1 VLGFPIDAAH
11 ASTQVTIALERN
23 AAGVENAYLHGLATC
38 FPGAWN
44 EASFRWYLQR
54 PFKSRHPDT
63 LIVRDGEVLVAG
75 LGLNY
80 RQVRSNDGRVHD
92 VGVLT
97 AAWTLP
103 KYQGRGYFR
112 RLVRAAMEVAASNGC
127 EALLSFV
134 VGRSASALGLQRIG
148 AADVPTRYLLLAPGD
163 ALLRPATLPDV
174 RALQGDG
181 PSELPRAG
189 SGLAFH
195 YDTLE
200 EWTAQ
205 FLDRPRPTTL
215 FEVGNGMAVLEHV
228 DETDRLQFLKTPAQS
243 ETAALVALASR
254 SHAAGRH
261 FFFFTTDEN
270 LAARAVEL
278 GLRQTEGAIMVL
290 ELPSGRGSA
299 LSQAPPWTSSS
310 WDIQPGDRM

>member
-1 VLGFPIDAAH
+1 M
-11 ASTQVTIALERN
+11 TIALERN
-23 AAGVENAYLHGLATC
+23 PTGVEDAYLNGLAIC

-54 PFKSRHPDT
+54 PFQSRHPDT
-63 LIVRDGEVLVAG
+63 LIARDGELLVAG

-80 RQVRSNDGRVHD
+80 RRVRSSDGRVHD

-112 RLVRAAMEVAASNGC
+112 RLVKTAMEIAASNGC

-134 VGRSASALGLQRIG
+134 IRRSASGLGLRRIG
-148 AADVPTRYLLLAPGD
+148 AAEVPTRYLFLAPGD
-163 ALLRPATLPDV
+163 ALLRPPALPDV
-174 RALQGDG
+174 RALQAD
-181 PSELPRAG
+181 ELPDLPRTG

-195 YDTLE
+195 YDTIE

-205 FLDRPRPTTL
+205 FLDRPHPTTL
-215 FEVGNGMAVLEHV
+215 FEVGGGIAVLEHV
-228 DETDRLQFLKTPAQS
+228 DATDRLQFLHTPAQS
-243 ETAALVALASR
+243 ETAALAAMASR
-254 SHAAGRH
+254 AHAAGRD

-270 LAARAVEL
+270 LAARAVQF
-278 GLRQTEGAIMVL
+278 GLRQTEGAIMIL
-290 ELPSGRGSA
+290 ELPNGRASA
-299 LSQAPPWTSSS
+299 LSPAPQWTSSS
-310 WDIQPGDRM
+310 WHIQPGDRM